1 MQPRRCRQR
10 FLRQGQRRA
19 PLADPLANEP
29 HELARVHF
37 PWRNHPEAVKS
48 LNRQSVTPADN
59 AKQAWSS
66 MMEGY
71 GQVKEYRTAFR
82 TGCGEAIIGDSMHV
96 LRDLPAESVDLILTS
111 PPFALLREKTYGNHD
126 QSKYVDWLLGFAPL
140 VHRVLKSTG
149 SYVIDLGGAYQRGVP
164 TRSVYQFRV
173 LLRHIDDYGFHLAE
187 DFYWNNPSKLPSPIE
202 WVNKRKLRV
211 KDSVNTVWWLSKTE
225 WPKANV
231 SNVLAPYSAR
241 MKKLLE
247 DPDAFYQPK
256 ERPSGHDIGK
266 GFGKDNGGAIPS
278 NLLQFPNSESNGNY
292 MRLCKLFNL
301 PAHPAR
307 FPRALPEFFVKF
319 LTDPGDTV
327 ADIFGGSGTTGE
339 VCEQLGRKWKTVD
352 LDAAY
357 VRTSIF
363 RFVADRSDADVSIL
377 LRQLDQDEVPTI
389 APRQLLLA

>member
-1 MQPRRCRQR
+1 MRNV
-10 FLRQGQRRA
+10 LGAAVMEGNGQ
-19 PLADPLANEP
+19 
-29 HELARVHF
+29 
-37 PWRNHPEAVKS
+37 
-48 LNRQSVTPADN
+48 
-59 AKQAWSS
+59 AKQ
-66 MMEGY
+66 
-71 GQVKEYRTAFR
+71 YRTAFR
-82 TGCGEAIIGDSMHV
+82 TECGQAIIGDSMDV
-96 LRDLPAESVDLILTS
+96 LRDLPAESVDLIVTS
-111 PPFALLREKTYGNHD
+111 PPFALLREKAYGNLD
-126 QSKYVDWLLGFAPL
+126 QEKYVDWLLGFAPL
-140 VHRVLKSTG
+140 VHRILKTTG
-149 SYVIDLGGAYQRGVP
+149 SYVIDLGGAYRRGVP
-164 TRSVYQFRV
+164 ARSVYQFRV
-173 LLRHIDDYGFHLAE
+173 LLRHIDDHGFHLAE
-187 DFYWNNPSKLPSPIE
+187 EFYWHNPSKLPSPIE
-202 WVNKRKLRV
+202 WVNKRKLRT

-256 ERPSGHDIGK
+256 ERPSGHDISK

-292 MRLCKLFNL
+292 MRLCKLFDL

-327 ADIFGGSGTTGE
+327 VDIFGGSGTTGE

-352 LDAAY
+352 LDPAY
-357 VRTSIF
+357 VRASTF
-363 RFVADRSDADVSIL
+363 RFVSDRSDAEVSIL
-377 LRQLDQDEVPTI
+377 LKQLDQGEVPTI